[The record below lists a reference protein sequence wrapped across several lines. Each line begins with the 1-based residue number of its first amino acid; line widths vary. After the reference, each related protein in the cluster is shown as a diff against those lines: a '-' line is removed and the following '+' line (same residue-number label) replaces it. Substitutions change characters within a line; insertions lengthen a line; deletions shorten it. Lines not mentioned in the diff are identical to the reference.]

1 MKKFLQ
7 SILFQLVFWLILFAT
22 ERTVFL
28 LWYAKSI
35 SGEGIGFTEVLS
47 VYSNALKLD
56 LSTVSYILLLPF
68 LLLSVR
74 LFTGMRWMEKIT
86 KVYVALVIVVYVLIC
101 VAEIGLYQEWNTKL
115 SYKALVYLH
124 HPGEVINSM
133 QTYQF
138 VVLSLLWI
146 VQSVFFIYVYNRFF
160 TVHLPEG
167 SKNIPLLLRISWMVL
182 IPVFLFIG
190 MRGGFR
196 EIPITASQ
204 PYFSKHNILN
214 ITAVNPGYNIAF
226 NIWENS
232 GVNVYDPFFKFTD
245 EEALQIVQKIRQ
257 APKDTTVVITHVRR
271 PNIVF
276 VLLESW
282 PADVIE
288 SLGGEPGITPEFHQL
303 EEEGLLFTNFYATG
317 NRSQQGNASIYAG
330 LPAIPVTTL
339 ADHSEKYDALP
350 SLVKVL
356 NEEGYFTSFYF
367 GGQLIYGNLK
377 SFLMHNEFDL
387 IREGDDF
394 DPQLPRG
401 KLGVH
406 DQYVLQKYAGD
417 LKKMPQP
424 FFSTV
429 FTLSSHSP
437 YDYPGDRPIDWIKT
451 ENKFINSVHYTDSC
465 LGSFFDEMKASA
477 VWDSTLFFIMSDHSH
492 LSYKGYPLWSFAY
505 HQIPLLIT
513 GGALKE
519 GFAGTQRT
527 RICTNNDIPAT
538 VLKQLDLPAGEFVW
552 SRNMLNPYSPEYA
565 FFELNDGFGWK
576 RPYGDLVKSVVNK
589 WYYQKNAPVKKRS
602 QLEKEGY
609 AYVQVLLK
617 EFLSY

>member
-1 MKKFLQ
+1 
-7 SILFQLVFWLILFAT
+7 
-22 ERTVFL
+22 
-28 LWYAKSI
+28 
-35 SGEGIGFTEVLS
+35 
-47 VYSNALKLD
+47 
-56 LSTVSYILLLPF
+56 
-68 LLLSVR
+68 
-74 LFTGMRWMEKIT
+74 
-86 KVYVALVIVVYVLIC
+86 
-101 VAEIGLYQEWNTKL
+101 
-115 SYKALVYLH
+115 
-124 HPGEVINSM
+124 
-133 QTYQF
+133 
-138 VVLSLLWI
+138 LWI

-232 GVNVYDPFFKFTD
+232 GVNVYDPF
-245 EEALQIVQKIRQ
+245 
-257 APKDTTVVITHVRR
+257 
-271 PNIVF
+271 
-276 VLLESW
+276 
-282 PADVIE
+282 
-288 SLGGEPGITPEFHQL
+288 
-303 EEEGLLFTNFYATG
+303 TG

-437 YDYPGDRPIDWIKT
+437 YDYPGDRPIGWIKT

-602 QLEKEGY
+602 HELMNECYEKY
-609 AYVQVLLK
+609 
-617 EFLSY
+617 FSCFIDSYPAADVRL